1 MKQTPNAQRS
11 TLNTQFSR
19 ASELEVG
26 RWTFAT
32 AEPVQDGGGGLDVG
46 RLLAAPL

>member
-11 TLNTQFSR
+11 TLNAQFSR

-26 RWTFAT
+26 HWMLGV
-32 AEPVQDGGGGLDVG
+32 E
-46 RLLAAPL
+46 RLLAALL